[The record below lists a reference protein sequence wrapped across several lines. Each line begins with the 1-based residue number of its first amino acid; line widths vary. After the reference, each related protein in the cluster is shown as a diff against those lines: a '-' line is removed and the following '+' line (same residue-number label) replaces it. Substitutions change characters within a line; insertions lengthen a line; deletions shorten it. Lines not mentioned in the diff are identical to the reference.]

1 MCLFFSTIA
10 DTKLD
15 AQAIWGECIC
25 DSLGD
30 MNIFASDGRHFYYGI
45 KESVPYKDMV
55 EFAKDPAVTVVLNNN
70 SGEYELLS
78 DGSLKLLTLYMDTV
92 TYK

>member
-1 MCLFFSTIA
+1 
-10 DTKLD
+10 
-15 AQAIWGECIC
+15 
-25 DSLGD
+25 

-55 EFAKDPAVTVVLNNN
+55 EFAKDPAVSVVLNNN
-70 SGEYELLS
+70 SGEYELLP